1 MKMTF
6 KMKISYAVTTHNE
19 HKEIAELIP
28 FILEHKD
35 PEDEL
40 VIIDDHSDYKT
51 WYVFD
56 EYIHEEKHNIIFKE
70 HALYSDFSKHK
81 NFMNSNCSGDWI
93 VNIDADEK
101 PSKYLIQNIKG
112 LIEINPQVELYW
124 VPRINTVDG
133 ITQEHINA
141 WGWRVDDR
149 GWVNWPDPQQRI
161 YKNSENIKWV
171 KPVHERLVG
180 AEKDAFLPHEEQW
193 AFTHHKQIKKQEE
206 QNRLY
211 GDIQTRRI

>member
-1 MKMTF
+1 
-6 KMKISYAVTTHNE
+6 MKISYAVTTHNE
-19 HKEIAELIP
+19 HRELAKLIP
-28 FILEHKD
+28 YLLNNMSM
-35 PEDEL
+35 EDEL

-51 WYVFD
+51 WRVFD
-56 EYIHEEKHNIIFKE
+56 TYIHNDAYNIKFFE
-70 HALYSDFSKHK
+70 RSLYNDFAAHK
-81 NFMNSNCSGDWI
+81 NFMNSKCTGDWI

-101 PSKYLIQNIKG
+101 PSEYLMNNIKG
-112 LIEINPQVELYW
+112 LIEINPEVELYW
-124 VPRINTVDG
+124 VPRINTVEG
-133 ITQEHINA
+133 ITQEHINM

-161 YKNSENIKWV
+161 YKNSEHIKWI

-180 AEKDAFLPHEEQW
+180 AEKDAFLPPEEQW

-211 GDIQTRRI
+211 GDIQTSRI